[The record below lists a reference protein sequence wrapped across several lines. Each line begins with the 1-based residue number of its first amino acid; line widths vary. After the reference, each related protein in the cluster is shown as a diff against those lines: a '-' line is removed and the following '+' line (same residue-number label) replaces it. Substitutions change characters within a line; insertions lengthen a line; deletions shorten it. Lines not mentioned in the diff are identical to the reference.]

1 MQRIVFE
8 NFSLND
14 QNGFL
19 QDCSITLIGKIN
31 GSDSTRREEHLRRVL
46 KTVTSYGLNKID

>member
-1 MQRIVFE
+1 MQPLVFE

-14 QNGFL
+14 HNGFL
-19 QDCSITLIGKIN
+19 EDCSITLIGKTD
-31 GSDSTRREEHLRRVL
+31 GSDPTRKEEHWRRVL